1 MMFIT
6 YLQHPYSKVIF
17 YDEDDNEISTIISN
31 LTNEIVYD
39 IPTNAAY
46 FKITRTG
53 ISFFYLKEIYSVVNE
68 QKNKTLNTYSLR
80 PVIENVKIDNPS
92 YAINNVSTSEKEIS
106 ITYPQGYK
114 NEYSIDNGITW
125 NLYTDIINVDK
136 NLTIY
141 ARSIDESGKVV
152 SSSSMKVTGIEEIEQ
167 INEQE
172 ENENEVI
179 NISEKILVGEDYPLP
194 TEYKCYINDIE
205 YTNTSTL
212 EVGKYNVMC
221 YKDEEL
227 IYTKEIEIVEE
238 NNET

>member
-1 MMFIT
+1 
-6 YLQHPYSKVIF
+6 
-17 YDEDDNEISTIISN
+17 
-31 LTNEIVYD
+31 
-39 IPTNAAY
+39 
-46 FKITRTG
+46 
-53 ISFFYLKEIYSVVNE
+53 
-68 QKNKTLNTYSLR
+68 
-80 PVIENVKIDNPS
+80 
-92 YAINNVSTSEKEIS
+92 
-106 ITYPQGYK
+106 
-114 NEYSIDNGITW
+114 
-125 NLYTDIINVDK
+125 
-136 NLTIY
+136 
-141 ARSIDESGKVV
+141 
-152 SSSSMKVTGIEEIEQ
+152 MKVTGIEEIEQ

-172 ENENEVI
+172 ENENEII